1 MPTIGRECS
10 FAVRS
15 RTECIPRERVGL
27 NERGAGS
34 WRTSPDIEM
43 TKFVLGGM
51 ISLFSRSR
59 HAGSL
64 IQRRSLWKYNDVTER
79 SAGLMD
85 TGWI

>member
-1 MPTIGRECS
+1 MPTIGRDEEPLAAAEREAVIDPQCPVAKRLAQSQQSRHLEGTECS

-43 TKFVLGGM
+43 TK
-51 ISLFSRSR
+51 SC
-59 HAGSL
+59 
-64 IQRRSLWKYNDVTER
+64 
-79 SAGLMD
+79 
-85 TGWI
+85 